1 MQLLIDKGADVHA
14 QGEYHGNALY
24 AATYEGH
31 KAISTLLIE
40 KGADVHAQGGYY
52 RNVLQAARYKGHE
65 AIA

>member
-1 MQLLIDKGADVHA
+1 MHA
-14 QGEYHGNALY
+14 QGGYHGNALY
-24 AATYEGH
+24 AATYGGH